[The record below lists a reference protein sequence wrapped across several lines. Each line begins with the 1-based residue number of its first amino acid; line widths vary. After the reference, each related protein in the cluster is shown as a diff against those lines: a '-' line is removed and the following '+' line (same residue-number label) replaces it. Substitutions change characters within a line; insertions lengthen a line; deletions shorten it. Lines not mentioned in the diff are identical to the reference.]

1 VNPPNETQQTPAGN
15 SVPRLAEQARY
26 QYQAWQTQLNNY
38 SDIIHP
44 MGVVDDVRK
53 LLQDL
58 VTPEM
63 RALAAEVKGLNEKVE
78 SLRVEMNRRFD
89 YIETSFRLNERV
101 SLLEAERKKPP
112 SKQ

>member
-1 VNPPNETQQTPAGN
+1 
-15 SVPRLAEQARY
+15 
-26 QYQAWQTQLNNY
+26 
-38 SDIIHP
+38 
-44 MGVVDDVRK
+44 MGVVDEDRK

-63 RALAAEVKGLNEKVE
+63 RALAAEVKGLNGKVE
-78 SLRVEMNRRFD
+78 DLRLEMNRRFD

-101 SLLEAERKKPP
+101 SLLEAERKKPH

>member
-1 VNPPNETQQTPAGN
+1 
-15 SVPRLAEQARY
+15 
-26 QYQAWQTQLNNY
+26 
-38 SDIIHP
+38 
-44 MGVVDDVRK
+44 MGVVDEVRK

-63 RALAAEVKGLNEKVE
+63 RALAAEVKGLNGKVE
-78 SLRVEMNRRFD
+78 DLRLKMNRRFD

-101 SLLEAERKKPP
+101 SLLEAERKKPH

>member
-1 VNPPNETQQTPAGN
+1 
-15 SVPRLAEQARY
+15 
-26 QYQAWQTQLNNY
+26 
-38 SDIIHP
+38 
-44 MGVVDDVRK
+44 MGVVDEVRK

-63 RALAAEVKGLNEKVE
+63 RALAAEVKGLNGKVE
-78 SLRVEMNRRFD
+78 DLRVEMNRRFD

-101 SLLEAERKKPP
+101 SLLEAERKKPH